1 MPNLPARSLC
11 PREIAMCPSSEVCTD
26 YARNLIR
33 IKAKQVVRGRGFN
46 RSELPDIEQELFFHL
61 IKQAP
66 NFDPKRSALNT
77 FIAKVVDS
85 AAGMVV
91 RARRCDKRTP
101 EDGAEI
107 HSLEA
112 KFPGG
117 TEHPKPLWA
126 ILQPEDQDRKI
137 GKVSISDAEL
147 FERAESIQK
156 FLDSLPDDLQ
166 KICRLLMRCSQAE
179 AYRQLNI
186 SRRKFLL
193 AIEEIRKRVGKLS
206 DENF

>member
-1 MPNLPARSLC
+1 
-11 PREIAMCPSSEVCTD
+11 MCPSSEVCTD

-91 RARRCDKRTP
+91 RARRCD
-101 EDGAEI
+101 
-107 HSLEA
+107 
-112 KFPGG
+112 
-117 TEHPKPLWA
+117 
-126 ILQPEDQDRKI
+126 I
-137 GKVSISDAEL
+137 GKATADITSGSRD
-147 FERAESIQK
+147 FET
-156 FLDSLPDDLQ
+156 
-166 KICRLLMRCSQAE
+166 C
-179 AYRQLNI
+179 
-186 SRRKFLL
+186 
-193 AIEEIRKRVGKLS
+193 EILVQ
-206 DENF
+206 N